1 MIVAGGS
8 PAIRA
13 AQKATTTIP
22 IIMSGTG
29 DPVASGL
36 VQSLARAG
44 GNTTGVSEVATAMT
58 TKHLELMR
66 EVMPSVSRVGLLA
79 NPGSSTRGAHL
90 NSLGGAAQQLEVG
103 LLVTNASSSEEIE
116 RGIAVLKDRGAEA
129 VLILPDS
136 LFISRVVLIAS
147 LAATHRVPSI
157 FALREFAEAGGM
169 MSYGTNREESFRSTV
184 TFIDKMGL
192 DASWRRLLAPQPCA
206 R

>member
-13 AQKATTTIP
+13 AQNATTTIP

-36 VQSLARAG
+36 VQSLARPG
-44 GNTTGVSEVATAMT
+44 GNTTGVSDVATAMA

-79 NPGSSTRGAHL
+79 NPGSS
-90 NSLGGAAQQLEVG
+90 N
-103 LLVTNASSSEEIE
+103 
-116 RGIAVLKDRGAEA
+116 RGAEA

-157 FALREFAEAGGM
+157 FAIREFAEAGGI

-184 TFIDKMGL
+184 TFIDKM
-192 DASWRRLLAPQPCA
+192 
-206 R
+206 